1 MPTQFAP
8 PPPYGGAPAY
18 STYPPS
24 APPWQTM
31 APVPG
36 VRLASFGAPLARWWQ
51 RVGSMVLDILIV
63 GVPLLIVNA
72 VVTSAFGTVRTVK
85 LFNGTYA
92 TERTIQGPAHVVIL
106 IVTAA
111 IVGLYFAVLNG
122 TRTGQTIGNRAPDIA
137 VRDVATG
144 QVIGFKRALL
154 RWFIRFVLYS
164 ALLLP
169 GLLNDLF
176 PLWDSRNQTIADKAA
191 RSVVIRLK

>member
-1 MPTQFAP
+1 
-8 PPPYGGAPAY
+8 
-18 STYPPS
+18 
-24 APPWQTM
+24 
-31 APVPG
+31 
-36 VRLASFGAPLARWWQ
+36 
-51 RVGSMVLDILIV
+51 MVLDILIV

-106 IVTAA
+106 IATAA

-137 VRDVATG
+137 VRDAATG

-154 RWFIRFVLYS
+154 RWFIRFVLYA